1 MFACIYSPNLEN
13 YAALVNCAYA
23 FSPLVEETAE
33 NTVVLDIEGCDLLF
47 GSPREIAKEIAR
59 QAAKL
64 GLKANVAAAQNPDA
78 AIHAARCFTGVTVIA
93 PGKEAKR
100 LGDLPLEALD
110 ATLARVESDRAAEI
124 LETLGLWGIR
134 SFREFASLP
143 ETGVSERLGPEGVRL
158 QKLARGE
165 SERPLL
171 LSKPAPGF
179 EKSIELDDPIE
190 LLEPLS
196 FILARLLN
204 QLCANLQA
212 HGLAVDELK
221 LRLKL
226 EDKTEHERAIRLPF
240 PMRDSRV
247 FLKLLLL
254 DIESHPPSL
263 AIIAVS
269 IACEPAKPRSIQN
282 GLFQPLAPEPEK
294 LELTLARLAR
304 LVGESNVG
312 SPELVDTH
320 RPGAFRIK
328 RFIVKREFGRKPP
341 RGRRGDGERR
351 RRGEGE
357 RGRVGEGASGRGGEG
372 EKGRRGEREK
382 GRKGEGARELGGAS
396 TSRPVSPSPLR
407 PLAHSPTRPL
417 SPSAPRPVSPSLLGF
432 RVFRPPLCAEVEA
445 PNGWPTRIKAQ
456 ARAGRS
462 IRGKVLRLAGPW
474 RTSGDW
480 WAEDGWARDEW
491 DVAVAGS
498 EASQEKGTLYRIYRD
513 LRSDGWFV
521 EGVYD

>member
-1 MFACIYSPNLEN
+1 MFACVYSPNLEN
-13 YAALVNCAYA
+13 YAALMNCAFA

-33 NTVVLDIEGCDLLF
+33 NTVVLDIEGCELLF

-64 GLKANVAAAQNPDA
+64 GLKANVATAQNPDA
-78 AIHAARCFTGVTVIA
+78 AIHAARCFSGVTVIA

-124 LETLGLWGIR
+124 LETLGLWGIH
-134 SFREFASLP
+134 SFREFAALP
-143 ETGVSERLGPEGVRL
+143 EVGVSERLGPEGVRL

-212 HGLAVDELK
+212 HGLAVDELRF
-221 LRLKL
+221 RLKL

-254 DIESHPPSL
+254 DIESHPPQL
-263 AIIAVS
+263 AIVAVL

-328 RFIVKREFGRKPP
+328 RFIVKRESGRKTP
-341 RGRRGDGERR
+341 RGRQGEW
-351 RRGEGE
+351 ET
-357 RGRVGEGASGRGGEG
+357 GRGGEG
-372 EKGRRGEREK
+372 ERGRRGEREK

-396 TSRPVSPSPLR
+396 PSRPVSPSPTR
-407 PLAHSPTRPL
+407 PVSPSPTRPV
-417 SPSAPRPVSPSLLGF
+417 SPSPLLPFSPSLLGF
-432 RVFRPPLCAEVEA
+432 RVFRPPLRAEVEA

>member
-1 MFACIYSPNLEN
+1 MFACVYSPNLEN
-13 YAALVNCAYA
+13 YAALMNCAYA

-33 NTVVLDIEGCDLLF
+33 NTVVLDIEGCELLF

-64 GLKANVAAAQNPDA
+64 GLKANVATAQNPDA
-78 AIHAARCFTGVTVIA
+78 AIHAARCFSGVTVIA

-124 LETLGLWGIR
+124 LETLGLWGIH
-134 SFREFASLP
+134 SFREFAALP
-143 ETGVSERLGPEGVRL
+143 EVGVSERLGPEGVRL

-212 HGLAVDELK
+212 HGLAVDELR

-226 EDKTEHERAIRLPF
+226 EDKTEHQRAIRLPF

-254 DIESHPPSL
+254 DIESHPPQL
-263 AIIAVS
+263 AIVAVS

-328 RFIVKREFGRKPP
+328 RFIVKRESGRKTP
-341 RGRRGDGERR
+341 RGRQGEW
-351 RRGEGE
+351 ET
-357 RGRVGEGASGRGGEG
+357 GRGGEG
-372 EKGRRGEREK
+372 ERGRRGEREK

-396 TSRPVSPSPLR
+396 PSRPVSPSPTR
-407 PLAHSPTRPL
+407 PVSPSPTRPV
-417 SPSAPRPVSPSLLGF
+417 SPSPLLPFSPSLLGF
-432 RVFRPPLCAEVEA
+432 RVFRPPLRAEVEA

>member
-1 MFACIYSPNLEN
+1 MFACVYSPDLKQR
-13 YAALVNCAYA
+13 YAALVDCAYA
-23 FSPLVEETAE
+23 FSPLVEETAG
-33 NTVVLDIEGCDLLF
+33 NTVVLDIEGCELLF

-59 QAAKL
+59 HAAEL
-64 GLKANVAAAQNPDA
+64 GLKVNVAIAQNPDA
-78 AIHAARCFTGVTVIA
+78 AIHAARCFSGITVID

-100 LGDLPLEALD
+100 LGDLPLASLD
-110 ATLARVESDRAAEI
+110 ASLARVEADRAAEI
-124 LETLGLWGIR
+124 LETLEIWGIR
-134 SFREFASLP
+134 SFRDFAALP
-143 ETGVSERLGPEGVRL
+143 EAGVSERLGPEGVRL
-158 QKLARGE
+158 QKLACGE
-165 SERPLL
+165 TDRPLL

-179 EKSIELDDPIE
+179 EKSLELDDPIE

-212 HGLAVDELK
+212 HGLAVDELR

-240 PMRDSRV
+240 PMRDGRV

-254 DIESHPPSL
+254 DIESHPPKC
-263 AIIAVS
+263 AIVAVS
-269 IACEPAKPRSIQN
+269 ITCEPAKPRSIQN

-304 LVGESNVG
+304 LVGANNVG

-328 RFIVKREFGRKPP
+328 RFIVKRDVNR
-341 RGRRGDGERR
+341 RGRRA
-351 RRGEGE
+351 RG
-357 RGRVGEGASGRGGEG
+357 ANNLTGRGGEG
-372 EKGRRGEREK
+372 ARGRANPRSSI
-382 GRKGEGARELGGAS
+382 LH
-396 TSRPVSPSPLR
+396 SRSV
-407 PLAHSPTRPL
+407 
-417 SPSAPRPVSPSLLGF
+417 LGF
-432 RVFRPPLCAEVEA
+432 RVFRPPLRAEVET
-445 PNGWPTRIKAQ
+445 PGGWPTRIKAQ
-456 ARAGRS
+456 AAAGRS
-462 IRGKVLRLAGPW
+462 IRGKILHLAGPW

-480 WAEDGWARDEW
+480 WTEDRWSRDEW

-498 EASQEKGTLYRIYRD
+498 DASSEKGTLYRIYHD
-513 LRSDGWFV
+513 LRSDAWFV

>member
-1 MFACIYSPNLEN
+1 MFACVYSPDLKN
-13 YAALVNCAYA
+13 YAALMDCAYA

-33 NTVVLDIEGCDLLF
+33 NTVVLDIEGCELLF

-64 GLKANVAAAQNPDA
+64 GLKVNVAVAQNPDA

-100 LGDLPLEALD
+100 LGDLPLQALD
-110 ATLARVESDRAAEI
+110 ATLARVEADRAAKI
-124 LETLGLWGIR
+124 LETLELWGIR
-134 SFREFASLP
+134 SFQEFAALP
-143 ETGVSERLGPEGVRL
+143 ETGVSERVGPEGVGL

-171 LSKPAPGF
+171 LAKPAPGF

-212 HGLAVDELK
+212 HGLAVDSFQ

-226 EDKTEHERAIRLPF
+226 EDKTEHQRAIRLPF

-254 DIESHPPSL
+254 DIESHPPQL
-263 AIIAVS
+263 AIVAVS
-269 IACEPAKPRSIQN
+269 IKCEPAKPRSIQN

-294 LELTLARLAR
+294 LELTLARLTR
-304 LVGESNVG
+304 LVGASNVG
-312 SPELVDTH
+312 SPELVDSH

-328 RFIVKREFGRKPP
+328 RFSVNRGSNRRGRTGAT
-341 RGRRGDGERR
+341 GRRGEKESGRGGEGARG

-357 RGRVGEGASGRGGEG
+357 RGRRGDI
-372 EKGRRGEREK
+372 
-382 GRKGEGARELGGAS
+382 A
-396 TSRPVSPSPLR
+396 PPR
-407 PLAHSPTRPL
+407 PLAHSPTL
-417 SPSAPRPVSPSLLGF
+417 PVASLLGF
-432 RVFRPPLCAEVEA
+432 RVFRPPLRAEVEA
-445 PNGWPTRIKAQ
+445 PSGWPTRIKAQ
-456 ARAGRS
+456 AGAGRS

-480 WAEDGWARDEW
+480 WAKDGWARDEW

-498 EASQEKGTLYRIYRD
+498 ESSQERGTLYRIYRD
-513 LRSDGWFV
+513 LRSDAWFV

>member
-1 MFACIYSPNLEN
+1 MFACVYSPNLEN
-13 YAALVNCAYA
+13 YAALMNCAFA

-33 NTVVLDIEGCDLLF
+33 NTVVLDIEGCELLF

-64 GLKANVAAAQNPDA
+64 GLKANVATAQNPDA
-78 AIHAARCFTGVTVIA
+78 AIHAARCFSGVTVIA

-124 LETLGLWGIR
+124 LETLGLWGIH
-134 SFREFASLP
+134 SFREFAALP
-143 ETGVSERLGPEGVRL
+143 EVGVSERLGPEGVRL

-171 LSKPAPGF
+171 LSKPARGF

-212 HGLAVDELK
+212 HGLAVDELR

-226 EDKTEHERAIRLPF
+226 EDKTEHQRAIRLPF

-254 DIESHPPSL
+254 DIESHPPQL
-263 AIIAVS
+263 AIVAVS

-328 RFIVKREFGRKPP
+328 RFIVKRESGRKTP
-341 RGRRGDGERR
+341 RGRQGEW
-351 RRGEGE
+351 ET
-357 RGRVGEGASGRGGEG
+357 GRGGEG
-372 EKGRRGEREK
+372 EK
-382 GRKGEGARELGGAS
+382 GRKGEGARELRGAS
-396 TSRPVSPSPLR
+396 PTRPVSPSP
-407 PLAHSPTRPL
+407 T
-417 SPSAPRPVSPSLLGF
+417 RPVSPSLLGF
-432 RVFRPPLCAEVEA
+432 RVFRPPLRAEVEA

-521 EGVYD
+521 EGV

>member
-1 MFACIYSPNLEN
+1 MFACVYSPNLES
-13 YAALVNCAYA
+13 ARSLVDCAYA

-33 NTVVLDIEGCDLLF
+33 NTVVLDIEGCELLF
-47 GSPREIAKEIAR
+47 GSPRDVAKEIAR
-59 QAAKL
+59 HAAKL
-64 GLKANVAAAQNPDA
+64 DLKVNVAVAHNPDA
-78 AIHAARCFTGVTVIA
+78 AIHAARCFAGVTVIA
-93 PGKEAKR
+93 PGKESKH
-100 LGDLPLEALD
+100 LGDLPLAALD
-110 ATLARVESDRAAEI
+110 GTLARVEADHAAKI
-124 LETLGLWGIR
+124 LETLELWGIR
-134 SFREFASLP
+134 CFRELAALP
-143 ETGVSERLGPEGVRL
+143 EAGVSERLGPEGVRL

-165 SERPLL
+165 NDRPLL
-171 LSKPAPGF
+171 LAKPAPAF

-212 HGLAVDELK
+212 HGLAVDSFQ

-226 EDKTEHERAIRLPF
+226 EDKTEHERSIRLPF
-240 PMRDSRV
+240 PMRDSRI

-254 DIESHPPSL
+254 DIESHPPRL
-263 AIIAVS
+263 AILAVS
-269 IACEPAKPRSIQN
+269 ITCEPAKPRSIQN

-294 LELTLARLAR
+294 LELTLARLTR

-328 RFIVKREFGRKPP
+328 RFIVKRGSGRKTL
-341 RGRRGDGERR
+341 RGRRGEGA
-351 RRGEGE
+351 RGRGAEGE
-357 RGRVGEGASGRGGEG
+357 
-372 EKGRRGEREK
+372 GRRGEEGKR
-382 GRKGEGARELGGAS
+382 GRGALAS
-396 TSRPVSPSPLR
+396 PPRPFSPSPL
-407 PLAHSPTRPL
+407 PLCPSASRPL
-417 SPSAPRPVSPSLLGF
+417 SPSSRRPVSPSLLGF
-432 RVFRPPLCAEVEA
+432 RVFRPPLPAKVET
-445 PNGWPTRIKAQ
+445 PNGWPTRIRAQ
-456 ARAGRS
+456 VRGGRS

-491 DVAVAGS
+491 DVTVASS
-498 EASQEKGTLYRIYRD
+498 EASHEQQTVYRIFRD

-521 EGVYD
+521 EGIYD

>member
-1 MFACIYSPNLEN
+1 MFACVYSPGLKNHS
-13 YAALVNCAYA
+13 ALVDCAYA

-33 NTVVLDIEGCDLLF
+33 NTVVLDIEGCELLF
-47 GSPREIAKEIAR
+47 GSPREIAKEIVR
-59 QAAKL
+59 HAAKL
-64 GLKANVAAAQNPDA
+64 GFNVNVAVANNPDA
-78 AIHAARCFTGVTVIA
+78 AIHAARSFTGVTVIA
-93 PGKEAKR
+93 PGKEEKR
-100 LGDLPLEALD
+100 LGDLPLAALD
-110 ATLARVESDRAAEI
+110 ASLVRVEADRAAKI
-124 LETLGLWGIR
+124 LETLELWGIR
-134 SFREFASLP
+134 SFREFAALP
-143 ETGVSERLGPEGVRL
+143 EAGVSERLGPEGVRL

-165 SERPLL
+165 SDRPLL
-171 LSKPAPGF
+171 LAKPAPGF

-240 PMRDSRV
+240 PMRDSKV

-254 DIESHPPSL
+254 DIESHPPQL
-263 AIIAVS
+263 AIVAAS
-269 IACEPAKPRSIQN
+269 ITCEPARPRSIQN

-294 LELTLARLAR
+294 LELTLARLTR
-304 LVGESNVG
+304 LVGENNVG

-320 RPGAFRIK
+320 RPGAFRVK
-328 RFIVKREFGRKPP
+328 RFIVKREINR
-341 RGRRGDGERR
+341 RGRRGRKGDGATERR
-351 RRGEGE
+351 GD
-357 RGRVGEGASGRGGEG
+357 
-372 EKGRRGEREK
+372 
-382 GRKGEGARELGGAS
+382 GARGSHLPIPAS
-396 TSRPVSPSPLR
+396 PHRDV
-407 PLAHSPTRPL
+407 A
-417 SPSAPRPVSPSLLGF
+417 SLLGF
-432 RVFRPPLCAEVEA
+432 RVFRPPLRAEVEA
-445 PNGWPTRIKAQ
+445 PSGWPTLIKAQ
-456 ARAGRS
+456 AGPGRS

-491 DVAVAGS
+491 DVTVAGS
-498 EASQEKGTLYRIYRD
+498 EVSKEKGTLYRIYRD

-521 EGVYD
+521 EGIYD

>member
-1 MFACIYSPNLEN
+1 MFACVHSPNLEN
-13 YAALVNCAYA
+13 YAALVDCAYA

-33 NTVVLDIEGCDLLF
+33 NTIVLDIEGCELLF

-59 QAAKL
+59 HAAKL
-64 GLKANVAAAQNPDA
+64 GLKANVAVAQNPDA

-93 PGKEAKR
+93 PGKEATR
-100 LGDLPLEALD
+100 LGDLPLGALD
-110 ATLARVESDRAAEI
+110 ATLARVEADRAAEI
-124 LETLGLWGIR
+124 LETLELWGIR
-134 SFREFASLP
+134 SFCEFAALP
-143 ETGVSERLGPEGVRL
+143 ETGVSERLGAEGVRL

-212 HGLAVDELK
+212 HGLAVDELR

-254 DIESHPPSL
+254 DIESHPPQL
-263 AIIAVS
+263 AIVAVS
-269 IACEPAKPRSIQN
+269 ITCEPAKPRSIQN

-328 RFIVKREFGRKPP
+328 RFIVKRGFGRKTP
-341 RGRRGDGERR
+341 RGRRG
-351 RRGEGE
+351 E
-357 RGRVGEGASGRGGEG
+357 RGKGRGGE
-372 EKGRRGEREK
+372 
-382 GRKGEGARELGGAS
+382 APA
-396 TSRPVSPSPLR
+396 R
-407 PLAHSPTRPL
+407 PLAPSP
-417 SPSAPRPVSPSLLGF
+417 PRPFSPSLLGF
-432 RVFRPPLCAEVEA
+432 RVFRPPLRAEVEA
-445 PNGWPTRIKAQ
+445 PSGWPTRIKAQ
-456 ARAGRS
+456 AGAGRS

-491 DVAVAGS
+491 DVAVAGF
-498 EASQEKGTLYRIYRD
+498 ASQEKGTLYRIYRD

>member
-1 MFACIYSPNLEN
+1 MFACVYSPDLES

-33 NTVVLDIEGCDLLF
+33 STVVLDIEGCELLF
-47 GSPREIAKEIAR
+47 GSPREIAKEITR

-64 GLKANVAAAQNPDA
+64 GLKVNVAVAQNPDA
-78 AIHAARCFTGVTVIA
+78 AIHAARCFTGITVIA
-93 PGKEAKR
+93 PGKESKR

-110 ATLARVESDRAAEI
+110 ATLARVEADRVAEI
-124 LETLGLWGIR
+124 LETLELWGIR
-134 SFREFASLP
+134 SFREFAALP

-254 DIESHPPSL
+254 DIESHPPQL
-263 AIIAVS
+263 AIVAVS
-269 IACEPAKPRSIQN
+269 ITCEPAKPRSIQN

-294 LELTLARLAR
+294 LELTLARLTR

-328 RFIVKREFGRKPP
+328 RFIVKREINRRGRRGRGANNPGRRGGEGATGRGGEKA
-341 RGRRGDGERR
+341 RGREGEGETGRRGDG
-351 RRGEGE
+351 
-357 RGRVGEGASGRGGEG
+357 A
-372 EKGRRGEREK
+372 K
-382 GRKGEGARELGGAS
+382 
-396 TSRPVSPSPLR
+396 R
-407 PLAHSPTRPL
+407 PLASSPPRPL
-417 SPSAPRPVSPSLLGF
+417 APSPPLPFSPSLLGF
-432 RVFRPPLCAEVEA
+432 RVFRPPLRAEVEA

-498 EASQEKGTLYRIYRD
+498 EASQEKGALYRIYRD